1 MCVEAA
7 SGILVQ
13 YGREYVFRE
22 ASDQTARATDISLLT
37 AEECDGLPTNNQ
49 TERNLSIFDKRASK
63 VAKCRNFKFTG
74 KSIRNDMMLYK
85 GDTKQ
90 IENS

>member
-13 YGREYVFRE
+13 YGREYGFRE

-37 AEECDGLPTNNQ
+37 AEERDGLPTNNLHA
-49 TERNLSIFDKRASK
+49 NRA
-63 VAKCRNFKFTG
+63 
-74 KSIRNDMMLYK
+74 KSFYFL
-85 GDTKQ
+85 
-90 IENS
+90 